1 MSSLKLSVY
10 TIKKIDGINWDYL
23 IEQLL
28 NRNSEQERCVINE
41 QSDSYIGG
49 VYLLETVYNQ
59 TQYNMDNNCFEPVQ
73 IRRFNA
79 LQFDLFTETGSL
91 LLWGGKRVASSFL
104 TAIEIS
110 SNHQIVF
117 DYKDTDFKKAVS
129 YLLKIMET
137 TFTRMRLTG
146 IVIDQGIIANCSVS
160 LKEQDNP
167 QELVKKYLD
176 RISQISVSIGQN
188 EQAVSMTLYSSG
200 AVVVYKD
207 RDEMTDEAM
216 NIISEMFGGVI

>member
-1 MSSLKLSVY
+1 
-10 TIKKIDGINWDYL
+10 
-23 IEQLL
+23 
-28 NRNSEQERCVINE
+28 
-41 QSDSYIGG
+41 
-49 VYLLETVYNQ
+49 
-59 TQYNMDNNCFEPVQ
+59 
-73 IRRFNA
+73 
-79 LQFDLFTETGSL
+79 
-91 LLWGGKRVASSFL
+91 
-104 TAIEIS
+104 
-110 SNHQIVF
+110 
-117 DYKDTDFKKAVS
+117 
-129 YLLKIMET
+129 
-137 TFTRMRLTG
+137 MRLTG